1 MATHPAA
8 PLSPPPVR
16 RQIVQRHLDA
26 FRLTCRE
33 KEIVYWLF
41 YGCAN
46 KEIADR
52 CKITVE
58 TVKDHLKHV
67 YHKTGVHQRLALLAR
82 LLH

>member
-1 MATHPAA
+1 MVTRPA
-8 PLSPPPVR
+8 PLPPAP
-16 RQIVQRHLDA
+16 RQIVQRRLDA
-26 FRLTCRE
+26 CRLTRRE